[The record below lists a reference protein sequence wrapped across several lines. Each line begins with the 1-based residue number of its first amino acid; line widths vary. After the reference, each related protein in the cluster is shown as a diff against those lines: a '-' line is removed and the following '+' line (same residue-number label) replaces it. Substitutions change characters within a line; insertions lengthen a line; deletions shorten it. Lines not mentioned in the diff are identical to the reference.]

1 MPTIGLRRTM
11 REDTKKC
18 RQSNDIDCGIF
29 LITYADCH
37 TQHRS
42 SDFTKNDISQK
53 LRLHISV
60 DLIRRFVTPVSRPSG
75 KLYLENTTFVGQ
87 HMR

>member
-1 MPTIGLRRTM
+1 M
-11 REDTKKC
+11 
-18 RQSNDIDCGIF
+18 QN
-29 LITYADCH
+29 